1 MSQNDEPFCD
11 REPVK
16 QVPTN
21 VVLPVLFREQLR
33 YLARATRVPQ
43 AVYIREAIQDLLNK
57 YGKLLDSS
65 ELADKHEG

>member
-1 MSQNDEPFCD
+1 MSQNDEPFSD

-57 YGKLLDSS
+57 YGQLLDNS
-65 ELADKHEG
+65 ELADKRES